1 MISATIL
8 FFPSLTTSQPST
20 IIPASPALPENSS
33 PLSPYEELSPDI
45 APLLPT
51 PGGELPSPSV
61 ASIPTIPSN
70 PSTPNPDE
78 FAAAQGPAAA
88 AYGPSFS
95 PLGSLPVSSAFSNNS
110 PYLALSVLCSAIFS
124 TQLLKTWSSC
134 FLSIPA

>member
-20 IIPASPALPENSS
+20 IIPASPALLENSP

-88 AYGPSFS
+88 A
-95 PLGSLPVSSAFSNNS
+95 LGSLPVSSAFSNNS

-124 TQLLKTWSSC
+124 IQLLKTWSS
-134 FLSIPA
+134 